1 MATRTRRKAAAAA
14 AVVLGSLALA
24 ACGGDDDSGGGS
36 GESASAGSGGSGASV
51 DAAQKVVDE
60 SSSDIAFKGPAE
72 GPEPESGKSLAVVT
86 CAAAASGCVRVATGV
101 EEAGK
106 LIGWKVR
113 VLDGQGQAS
122 GQNNA
127 IQQAV
132 SQGVDGI
139 VLVAIDAKSV
149 NQGLAAARSKDIP
162 VVSIQAD
169 NEVGTGAGQVFAE
182 PDSGSKVAGSALGA
196 WTVVDSGG
204 KAKAATL
211 STTELVVTRNRADSF
226 KAEVEKCDGCEIVK
240 QETYLL
246 SSAIKDVPLKVNSML
261 QANPDMQ
268 YLFVD
273 VAQYGALAAQAIQ
286 SAGKDVKVLSVDC
299 NPDDL
304 EAIRG
309 DSPIKACAGHALETG
324 GWAAVGALNLAFHG
338 EADASEFVVPT
349 KLIDKDN
356 VPDGELWR
364 GDFDPAAEYGKL
376 WGVN

>member
-1 MATRTRRKAAAAA
+1 MATRTRRTAAAAA

-24 ACGGDDDSGGGS
+24 ACGGDDESGGGS
-36 GESASAGSGGSGASV
+36 GESASSGGGNASV
-51 DAAQKVVDE
+51 EAAQKIVDE
-60 SSSDIAFKGPAE
+60 SSADIAFKGPTE
-72 GPEPESGKSLAVVT
+72 GPKPASGKSLAVVT

-101 EEAGK
+101 KEAGK
-106 LIGWKVR
+106 LLGWNVR
-113 VLDGQGQAS
+113 VLDGQGQAA
-122 GQNNA
+122 GQNSA

-149 NQGLAAARSKDIP
+149 NQGMAAAKSKDIP

-169 NEVGTGAGQVFAE
+169 NEVGTGTGQVFAE
-182 PDSGSKVAGSALGA
+182 PDSGSKVAGSSLGA

-226 KAEVEKCDGCEIVK
+226 KAEVEKCDGCEVVK

-246 SSAIKDVPLKVNSML
+246 SSAIKDVPLKVSSML

-309 DSPIKACAGHALETG
+309 GNSPVKACAGHALETG
-324 GWAAVGALNLAFHG
+324 GWAAVGALNLALNG
-338 EADASEFVVPT
+338 ETDASEFVVPT

-356 VPDGELWR
+356 APEGDLWR